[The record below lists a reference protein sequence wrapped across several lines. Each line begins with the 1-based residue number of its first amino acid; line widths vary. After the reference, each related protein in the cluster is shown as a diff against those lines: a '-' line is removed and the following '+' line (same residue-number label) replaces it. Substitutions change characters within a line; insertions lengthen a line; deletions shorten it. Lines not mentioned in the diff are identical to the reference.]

1 MAQFNGAYLKGA
13 YFERAE
19 LGGAY
24 FDEADFKEAKC
35 AIIKLGGVKFMRFE
49 LIEVDCNNKDVEC
62 FPDFFDDCNP
72 TAEDCMPQDYPSI
85 NE

>member
-1 MAQFNGAYLKGA
+1 
-13 YFERAE
+13 
-19 LGGAY
+19 
-24 FDEADFKEAKC
+24 
-35 AIIKLGGVKFMRFE
+35 MRFE